1 MVQPW
6 FLAQTP
12 NFSVSLGHQKGNLHS
27 NAHCQGTRMS
37 DLLTALALAVA
48 LEGIIYALFP
58 EGMKRVM
65 AVAIEQPSSSL
76 RLAGLAAAG
85 LGVGA
90 VWLIRG

>member
-1 MVQPW
+1 
-6 FLAQTP
+6 
-12 NFSVSLGHQKGNLHS
+12 
-27 NAHCQGTRMS
+27 MS

-65 AVAIEQPSSSL
+65 AMAIEQPSSSL